1 VLSYTRLENYGS
13 VLRDCSR
20 ALGLNPKSSK
30 AFYRSALALLALER
44 MEEALDCCDRCLA
57 FDSNNAGVKTVKER
71 VVKAKEIKDKKE
83 KAKEE
88 RLRQEA
94 EAKHQMN
101 LAFRVSGNMR
111 IVKHTFLI
119 GIRP

>member
-1 VLSYTRLENYGS
+1 
-13 VLRDCSR
+13 
-20 ALGLNPKSSK
+20 
-30 AFYRSALALLALER
+30 